1 MLMGFNGLNIEA
13 NWNTHEYEPKTV
25 GQIVTGKTAVCTS
38 KASPDHLE
46 CRTWQHWQT
55 SGCEQLHR
63 CNAQHATTRFYRP
76 CITYMVLYIHDW
88 IYLNVI
94 DTGCIIAY
102 HYRAL
107 YISLGRRNVYDS
119 PSTTSNT
126 GGSSSK
132 SVRIRPFLFPKESW
146 VTHRPTFL
154 IGNMPNWIGTWSFF
168 SLFWWGGQGVDGVD
182 VHDLYAKIP
191 WNIGLWS
198 EILDHPG
205 FPVLCFAS
213 PSSSWPEF
221 FPQNI
226 MIRNVE
232 WGTPLKIKGNQI
244 TYQPWN
250 LGGAIFGLWLR
261 DMQPKGLVPTFV
273 QRA

>member
-1 MLMGFNGLNIEA
+1 M
-13 NWNTHEYEPKTV
+13 
-25 GQIVTGKTAVCTS
+25 TGKTAVCTS

-63 CNAQHATTRFYRP
+63 CRAQHATTRFYRP

-94 DTGCIIAY
+94 DTGFPNC
-102 HYRAL
+102 
-107 YISLGRRNVYDS
+107 ISLSCALHLFRETQRLWLAVNDKQYWWQLVEVCPNSTLSFPQRKLSDS
-119 PSTTSNT
+119 QTN
-126 GGSSSK
+126 
-132 SVRIRPFLFPKESW
+132 LFDWKY
-146 VTHRPTFL
+146 
-154 IGNMPNWIGTWSFF
+154 
-168 SLFWWGGQGVDGVD
+168 GQGVDGVD

-232 WGTPLKIKGNQI
+232 WGTPLKIKANQI

-250 LGGAIFGLWLR
+250 LGGAIFGS
-261 DMQPKGLVPTFV
+261 M
-273 QRA
+273 A